1 MIAVVCDAIYPYSHG
16 GRELRYHEL
25 TRRLA
30 NHADIHIYTM
40 RWWKGSRVYSQG
52 AITFHAITPC
62 LPLYTKGRRSIRQAL
77 IFALSCACL
86 LWARFD
92 ILEADHMPYFQLFV
106 LRLVSMIRRKRFVV
120 IWHEVWG
127 PAYWRQYL
135 GMMGWGAWA
144 VEWLGMRLP
153 KHIVA
158 ASPQTAERLNHWVG
172 KRATITSIPNGIDLK
187 SIRMAQPSRE
197 AVDLLMVG
205 RLMDHKR
212 VDMGL
217 DVIACLRDRGVLVTA
232 RVIGKGPERNAL
244 HARAEKLKISD
255 LVDFRHNIE
264 DQQHLYAYM
273 KAAKVFLSLS
283 AREGFGIAVLEAM
296 ACGLPV
302 ITTNDTDNLARH
314 LVRRSSD
321 GIVCSPTTEAVADAV
336 EGMLADAPLHRSQ
349 NIVIP
354 PWMAD
359 YDWSAIAEQ
368 MRSVY
373 EDH

>member
-1 MIAVVCDAIYPYSHG
+1 
-16 GRELRYHEL
+16 
-25 TRRLA
+25 
-30 NHADIHIYTM
+30 
-40 RWWKGSRVYSQG
+40 
-52 AITFHAITPC
+52 
-62 LPLYTKGRRSIRQAL
+62 
-77 IFALSCACL
+77 
-86 LWARFD
+86 
-92 ILEADHMPYFQLFV
+92 
-106 LRLVSMIRRKRFVV
+106 
-120 IWHEVWG
+120 
-127 PAYWRQYL
+127 
-135 GMMGWGAWA
+135 
-144 VEWLGMRLP
+144 
-153 KHIVA
+153 
-158 ASPQTAERLNHWVG
+158 
-172 KRATITSIPNGIDLK
+172 
-187 SIRMAQPSRE
+187 MAQPSRE